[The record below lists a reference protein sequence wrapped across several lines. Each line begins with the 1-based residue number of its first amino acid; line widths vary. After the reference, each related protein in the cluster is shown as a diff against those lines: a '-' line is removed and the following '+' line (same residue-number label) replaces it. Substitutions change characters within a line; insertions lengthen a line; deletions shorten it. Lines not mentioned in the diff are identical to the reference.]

1 MFLELGD
8 IGSTMDSQDA
18 VPEGGSHLPLP
29 ENIDSHASD
38 GESDTFASPPLAEP
52 DEREVAFESDFPTF
66 EAEAGHSPPGGIYEL
81 DNVDMFDSVPS
92 QSPCLEGDP
101 EPQDPNEDVLSE
113 RDRAV
118 LDSMVHQAMLSAE
131 VSDNL
136 TLPWE
141 TGLMSSIFG
150 DAPLTPIPE
159 LPRVAHAVD
168 PTVTAQ
174 NRATPNAESNPKRQ
188 KLDGGCYRLY
198 ERAISFKN
206 TLSDSEADQAKWTRA
221 LEKIYTVMVSGPDS
235 RPASIK
241 FETGDMDHNLRQ
253 IRFLCGARSPNTIT
267 KRANSLLQFCMWHR
281 GFFYRRAPI
290 PFEQNAISDYV
301 WEKHQDGMTYSG
313 LISFIEAVNF
323 GTYVLGLPVK
333 DPNQPLISKFVKG
346 VLDQKALTR
355 PGRRQARPL
364 TVSEVTH
371 LEMLLRDPSIDVLDR
386 YAAGAFLFALYARCR
401 WSDLRHVSQHILDV
415 GTSNGKTIGYV
426 EFSTFSHKTASQVA
440 RHGLPLP
447 LVAPIWGMS
456 NPCWALEWNK
466 VAQEVGILFNESFRG
481 PILPAPD
488 KQGQWCA
495 RSVTASEAT
504 KWLNELLKQKSSN
517 LEQVSSHSLKCT
529 ALSWLAK
536 AGTEPHFRLILGHH
550 STQKGSLETYSRDVL
565 AAPLRA
571 LDDVL
576 RQIRM
581 GALQP
586 DLTRS
591 GHIQDPSR
599 PDCADE
605 AAAQED
611 SSSSSSSDGSSST
624 SDSDASE
631 DTAPRPTSWRRVAS
645 DDPNVKR
652 ATWGS
657 GVMHQHVFSKIVHL
671 QQEGDLKIFYC
682 GMHATKDH
690 KVVKSAP
697 FLESRKCRRCTR
709 VLDAA

>member
-1 MFLELGD
+1 
-8 IGSTMDSQDA
+8 MDSQDD

-29 ENIDSHASD
+29 ENIDSHATSCD
-38 GESDTFASPPLAEP
+38 SDTYISPLQEEP
-52 DEREVAFESDFPTF
+52 DEPELSFDSDFLAPETG
-66 EAEAGHSPPGGIYEL
+66 ARHSPQGGIYEPGNIEM
-81 DNVDMFDSVPS
+81 DESVPS
-92 QSPCLEGDP
+92 QSLFLEGDP
-101 EPQDPNEDVLSE
+101 EPQDPNNDLLSE
-113 RDRAV
+113 KDKAV
-118 LDSMVHQAMLSAE
+118 LDSMVHQAMLSAD

-141 TGLMSSIFG
+141 TGIMASIFG
-150 DAPLTPIPE
+150 DTPLAPTPE
-159 LPRVAHAVD
+159 LPKVAHAVD
-168 PTVTAQ
+168 HTISAQ
-174 NRATPNAESNPKRQ
+174 DRAAPNLEINPKRQ
-188 KLDGGCYRLY
+188 KMDSGCHRLY

-206 TLSDSEADQAKWTRA
+206 TLSDPETDQAKWTRA
-221 LEKIYTVMVSGPDS
+221 LEKLYTVMVSGPDS

-241 FETGDMDHNLRQ
+241 FETEDMDHNLRQ
-253 IRFLCGARSPNTIT
+253 IRFLCGAKSPNTIM
-267 KRANSLLQFCMWHR
+267 KRANSLLQFCMWHK
-281 GFFYRRAPI
+281 GFFYKRSPI
-290 PFEQNAISDYV
+290 PFEQDAIADYV
-301 WEKHQDGMTYSG
+301 WEKHQDGMTYSC

-333 DPNQPLISKFVKG
+333 DPNQPLMSKFVKG

-371 LEMLLRDPSIDVLDR
+371 LETLLRDPSIDALDR
-386 YAAGAFLFALYARCR
+386 YAAGAFLFALYGRCR

-447 LVAPIWGMS
+447 LVAPIWGMA

-466 VAQEVGILFNESFRG
+466 VAQEVGIFFNETFRG

-504 KWLNELLKQKSSN
+504 KWLNELLKQNSPN

-599 PDCADE
+599 PDCAE
-605 AAAQED
+605 EVPAQED

-624 SDSDASE
+624 SDSDASG
-631 DTAPRPTSWRRVAS
+631 DAAPHPTSWRRVAS
-645 DDPNVKR
+645 DDPNVR
-652 ATWGS
+652 RTTWGS